1 MSIKKLYLIAYNVLL
16 CAGWAGILAQIAL
29 HYINGGNV
37 KTVYPV
43 IRPLLVVCQTAAIM
57 EIFHAVTG
65 LVRSPVFTTVAQV
78 YSRLFV
84 LWGGLELGSKDV
96 TESYFVT
103 QMVIAWACSEIIRYS
118 FYAFNLLGSVPSF
131 VQWVRYSGFLVLYPM
146 GISGEM
152 MNMYNAL
159 PFIGENNSLS
169 IAMPN
174 SYNFA
179 FNYYGFVIF
188 SLLLFYPMGTYVLYG
203 YMLSQRKKVLGKKKD
218 KKE

>member
-1 MSIKKLYLIAYNVLL
+1 MGLKNLYLIAYNVIL
-16 CAGWAGILAQIAL
+16 CAGWAGVLAQIAL
-29 HYINGGNV
+29 HYANGGDV

-57 EIFHAVTG
+57 EIFHSITG

-84 LWGGLELGSKDV
+84 LWGGLELGTSDV
-96 TESYFVT
+96 TEGYFVT

-118 FYAFNLLGSVPSF
+118 FYAFNLLGHVPSF
-131 VQWVRYSGFLVLYPM
+131 VQWVRYSAFLILYPM

-152 MNMYNAL
+152 VNMYNAL
-159 PFIGENNSLS
+159 DFIKANKSLS
-169 IAMPN
+169 IEMPN
-174 SYNFA
+174 AYNFA

-188 SLLLFYPMGTYVLYG
+188 SLVVFYPMGTKVLYG
-203 YMLSQRKKVLGKKKD
+203 YMLSQRKKVLGKKK
-218 KKE
+218 KE

>member
-118 FYAFNLLGSVPSF
+118 FYAFNLLGSVPFLRSVGPLLWIPRSLSYGHQRRDDEHVQCSSF
-131 VQWVRYSGFLVLYPM
+131 HRREQ
-146 GISGEM
+146 
-152 MNMYNAL
+152 L
-159 PFIGENNSLS
+159 PFYCHAQFIQLR
-169 IAMPN
+169 
-174 SYNFA
+174 
-179 FNYYGFVIF
+179 
-188 SLLLFYPMGTYVLYG
+188 L
-203 YMLSQRKKVLGKKKD
+203 
-218 KKE
+218 